1 MNSSRLNLEQS
12 RSKIIDLLLGIFKKM
27 WGAKKSGGKWSDKVV
42 LGFLRLF
49 HKRYNSRKYYQ

>member
-49 HKRYNSRKYYQ
+49 PKRYNSRKY